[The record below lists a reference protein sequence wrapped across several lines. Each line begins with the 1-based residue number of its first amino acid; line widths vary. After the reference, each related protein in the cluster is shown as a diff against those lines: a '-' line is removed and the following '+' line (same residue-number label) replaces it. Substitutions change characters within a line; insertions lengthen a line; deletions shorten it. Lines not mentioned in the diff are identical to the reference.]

1 MLVGKINGVV
11 KDCNG
16 KVIEDAEVL
25 FVDRSFNVIASGY
38 SNEEGEYYLQ
48 VDEKTNGM
56 VVGTYSYGDDYLA
69 FSFCNVST
77 HMPHHIDIRIG
88 NVEFLQYKREI
99 TKEKDEYTCTF
110 QIASLNKILD
120 GEKHLS
126 PRVDETS
133 FSVMLDDKSLENF
146 TMRKEEIFIEEKGI
160 SLDSYQLS
168 FKSDIHDRGKVL
180 TLLYKENNSY
190 GILKC
195 FV

>member
-1 MLVGKINGVV
+1 MGKINGVV
-11 KDCNG
+11 KDFKG

-25 FVDRSFNVIASGY
+25 FVDRSFNVISSGY

-56 VVGTYSYGDDYLA
+56 VVGTHSYGEDYLA

-88 NVEFLQYKREI
+88 NVEFLQFKREL
-99 TKEKDEYTCTF
+99 TKERDEYTCTF
-110 QIASLNKILD
+110 QIASLYKMLD
-120 GEKHLS
+120 GEKHIS
-126 PRVDETS
+126 PSLDETS
-133 FSVMLDDKSLENF
+133 FSVMLDDESLENYK
-146 TMRKEEIFIEEKGI
+146 MEKEEMLIEEKGI
-160 SLDSYQLS
+160 SIDSYRLS